1 MQKPDECIT
10 FELLGE
16 HFTIKSD
23 VPEDYFLTLVNN
35 LKTKIQDLKSKF
47 PNLSNIK
54 LVIFAAL
61 DYADE
66 LSQSTGSMPDNE
78 VIKRISNLSES
89 LASIME
95 EEC

>member
-1 MQKPDECIT
+1 MQEPDECIK

-16 HFTIKSD
+16 RFTIKSD

-66 LSQSTGSMPDNE
+66 LSKSKGNMADNE
-78 VIKRISNLSES
+78 AIQRISNLSES
-89 LASIME
+89 LASILE
-95 EEC
+95 EES

>member
-1 MQKPDECIT
+1 MQESDKCIN

-16 HFTIKSD
+16 QFTIKSD
-23 VPEDYFLTLVNN
+23 VPEDYFLTLVYN

-66 LSQSTGSMPDNE
+66 LSQSTGSMPDKE
-78 VIKRISNLSES
+78 VVKRISSLSES
-89 LASIME
+89 LASILE